1 MIPDGYRVNITYDN
15 DKQKFVASVPE
26 LTGLRVEAETRTD
39 AFALVEE
46 AIETRFREAAESKKE
61 MPTPLDSSEFS
72 GDLQTSISESL
83 HRELHHLALA
93 EGVEFNQLLS
103 EMLSAGVARRTQ
115 GPARRDNSRQERSSS
130 RRRNP
135 RQKQDYNNIMDDR
148 ANFIEYVRNMDGGG
162 RGGNRSG
169 GGGNRSG
176 SGSGGGGAGG
186 GGRGRSRSRKK

>member
-15 DKQKFVASVPE
+15 DKQQFVASVPE
-26 LTGLRVEAETRTD
+26 LADLRVEAESRAD
-39 AFALVEE
+39 AFAQVEE

-61 MPTPLDSSEFS
+61 MPKPLDSSEFS
-72 GDLQTSISESL
+72 GDLQISISGSL

-115 GPARRDNSRQERSSS
+115 GPARRDNSRQERSGG

-162 RGGNRSG
+162 GRSGNRG
-169 GGGNRSG
+169 GGGNRI
-176 SGSGGGGAGG
+176 GGGA